1 MSRLQQR
8 PETAM
13 TQNTKA
19 HRKSFAAW
27 AAALACLSTL
37 GAAQAQG
44 LDHSRFSARVG
55 ITTIMPSVD
64 SGDLSAP
71 SLFGTKI
78 DVGNATMAT
87 AGISYAVTDSLHV
100 DLPLGLPFR
109 HKVVGDGAIAGV
121 GTLGTVQA
129 LPITMTLQYRFGNR
143 DSLIRPYVGVGGTY
157 ARFFRSRGTAAL
169 SGLTGGS
176 PARPTTLTMDNASG
190 PALQLGSQIR
200 LDKRWALDVSVTQ
213 VRLKT
218 TGTLSTGQTIDARLD
233 PAAVTVAFAH
243 SF

>member
-1 MSRLQQR
+1 MKHNKQ
-8 PETAM
+8 AHK
-13 TQNTKA
+13 KA
-19 HRKSFAAW
+19 LV
-27 AAALACLSTL
+27 ALAVATAGLSAL
-37 GAAQAQG
+37 GTAQAQG
-44 LDHSRFSARVG
+44 FDLSRFSARVG
-55 ITTIMPSVD
+55 VTTIMPSVD

-71 SLFGTKI
+71 SFAGTKI
-78 DVGNATMAT
+78 DVGNASMAT
-87 AGISYAVTDSLHV
+87 AGISYALTDNIIV
-100 DLPLGLPFR
+100 DLPLGLPFK

-129 LPITMTLQYRFGNR
+129 LPMTLTVQYRFGNR
-143 DSLIRPYVGVGGTY
+143 DSMIRPYVGAGGTY

-176 PARPTTLTMDNASG
+176 PAHPTTLTMDNASG
-190 PALQLGSQIR
+190 PAVQLGAMVR
-200 LDKRWALDVSVTQ
+200 LDKRWAIDASITK

-233 PAAVTVAFAH
+233 PAAVTIAFDY